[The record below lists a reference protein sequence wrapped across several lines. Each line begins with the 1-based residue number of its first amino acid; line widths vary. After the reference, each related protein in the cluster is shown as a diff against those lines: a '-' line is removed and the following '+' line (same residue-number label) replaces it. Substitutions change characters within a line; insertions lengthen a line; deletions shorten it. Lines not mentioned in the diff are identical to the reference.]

1 MEVNL
6 ENLAFNFRALSGSVD
21 RGCSLMAVVKANGYG
36 FGARQAAKVFQEVG
50 CQRFAVATPD
60 EAVELRENGISEPTL
75 VMGPSPLEAAETF
88 VAMGITAAC
97 TDLSFAEAL
106 SRAAVNQGKTAR
118 LHLKV
123 DTGMGRIGFLPKEVP
138 GAVDKIL
145 HLPGIDLE
153 GIFTHFACADE
164 RNPEYTRIQFGRFG
178 EVLAWFASATNPAQ
192 CGAD

>member
-1 MEVNL
+1 MSLRPTRMEVNL
-6 ENLAFNFRALSGSVD
+6 ENLAYNFRALSGSLD

-36 FGARQAAKVFQEVG
+36 LGALQAAKVFQGAG

-75 VMGPSPLEAAETF
+75 VMGPSPLEAAGTF
-88 VAMGITAAC
+88 VAMDITAAC
-97 TDLSFAEAL
+97 TDLSFAEAM
-106 SRAAVNQGKTAR
+106 SRAAVDQGKTAR

-138 GAVDKIL
+138 DTVDKIL

-164 RNPEYTRIQFGRFG
+164 RNPEYT
-178 EVLAWFASATNPAQ
+178 
-192 CGAD
+192 